1 MHLLG
6 ADDDWLQGAYQ
17 METQNS
23 RKARP
28 DPSSASHKICWARDP
43 QAWYN
48 TEFRSGPTKCP
59 IGYIFVFGTGPVGL
73 KFACHTMVTSKYQ
86 HQIFATTT
94 LDAIPDLVVTSE
106 YFILEFLFSLNNFG
120 PNVLDGRIWE
130 VRTRRKQSL

>member
-1 MHLLG
+1 MMIGCKERTKWRRRIL
-6 ADDDWLQGAYQ
+6 
-17 METQNS
+17 E
-23 RKARP
+23 RP
-28 DPSSASHKICWARDP
+28 DQIPHRHRTKSVGPGTLKPGTS
-43 QAWYN
+43 

-59 IGYIFVFGTGPVGL
+59 IGYIFGFGAGPVGL